1 MCGESASVCR
11 GIPLG
16 QRAPEGE
23 NPRGL
28 LIACRHFAQRVGCSS
43 LVATSRSAWA
53 AYSTGLKLAVS
64 DFASVR
70 VSVRVLLV
78 LLSLQELN

>member
-1 MCGESASVCR
+1 MCVVNLLRFVGESPSGR
-11 GIPLG
+11 ERPKGKI
-16 QRAPEGE
+16 
-23 NPRGL
+23 
-28 LIACRHFAQRVGCSS
+28 RVGCLS